1 MKYIIDGY
9 NVIRSSPLRKLERK
23 SIERGIGGL
32 VEILLKYKRNH
43 PSISFTVVFDG
54 FDVNSIFNFRDKT
67 IKILFSGQMSADEK
81 IRRLLEKNKD
91 NREIGVVSDDRE
103 VQTATKILGAKVISV
118 EEFLKIVSFQ
128 GKRKKVIK
136 KDKNLDY
143 SKIKKIEEELR
154 KVYAEKFK

>member
-103 VQTATKILGAKVISV
+103 V
-118 EEFLKIVSFQ
+118 
-128 GKRKKVIK
+128 
-136 KDKNLDY
+136 
-143 SKIKKIEEELR
+143 
-154 KVYAEKFK
+154 

>member
-91 NREIGVVSDDRE
+91 NREVGVVSDDRE
-103 VQTATKILGAKVISV
+103 VQIATKILGAKVISV

-128 GKRKKVIK
+128 EKRKKVIK